1 MGVKIDLLEYCSNLS
16 AKILQPNLYPDLESG
31 YDELARTSYT
41 QLLIILAS
49 SFLAEL
55 RKDAQLECFQSLV
68 KQYYSEPVPQSIIN
82 AAIYIIANKH
92 LTRTNKFTHYGDD
105 TYSLNLPAYTQ
116 VKLGEA
122 LFPKRYIMSHYCDSL
137 YENELLPNLLY
148 GIDQLWDTIQAT
160 QPITLC
166 PSPLIPCN
174 DDEKVTD
181 LLAVCTKLSYET
193 ITMNLCA
200 DKTISEA
207 EIKIAELKF
216 KQILFVIT
224 PYLLLLSGRW
234 DARTIFEKQCT
245 KYFNE
250 PISLNIVG
258 TAEYIIGSITHTK
271 DDSTGTDYI
280 KLDTYASTEISETI
294 FPQGYNEYHRGE
306 MFYNNILLPKL
317 SEAISN
323 LYEAINNCTWNTY

>member
-31 YDELARTSYT
+31 FDELARTSYT
-41 QLLIILAS
+41 QLLIILTS

-92 LTRTNKFTHYGDD
+92 LTRTDNLTYYGGDK
-105 TYSLNLPAYTQ
+105 YSLNLPAYTQ

-122 LFPKRYIMSHYCDSL
+122 LFPQRYVMSHYCDNL
-137 YENELLPNLLY
+137 YENNLLPNLLY
-148 GIDQLWDTIQAT
+148 GVNQLWDTIQDT
-160 QPITLC
+160 QAITLL
-166 PSPLIPCN
+166 PSPLIPCD
-174 DDEKVTD
+174 DDEKITD
-181 LLAVCTKLSYET
+181 LLAVCTRISYET

-200 DKTISEA
+200 DKSISES

-216 KQILFVIT
+216 KQILFAVT

-234 DARTIFEKQCT
+234 DARARFEKQCT
-245 KYFNE
+245 KYFHE
-250 PISLNIVG
+250 PFSLNIIG
-258 TAEYIIGSITHTK
+258 TTEYIISSITHTK

-294 FPQGYNEYHRGE
+294 FPQGYGEYHRGE
-306 MFYNNILLPKL
+306 MFYNNILLPNL
-317 SEAISN
+317 NEAISN
-323 LYEAINNCTWNTY
+323 LYEAINNRTWSPY